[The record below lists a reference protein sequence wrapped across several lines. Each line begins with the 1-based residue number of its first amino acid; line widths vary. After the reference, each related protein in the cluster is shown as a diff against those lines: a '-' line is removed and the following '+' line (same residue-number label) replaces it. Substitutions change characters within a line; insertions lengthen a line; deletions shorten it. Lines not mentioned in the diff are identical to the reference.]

1 MADALLEDDVP
12 VDEDKIL
19 LNGEE
24 VSEDEIKDRLRAL
37 IKTEKITI
45 SCAETRQRRQYEP
58 NNYHEST
65 SIEISGI
72 SPFLDS
78 LTVSPTVRK
87 KLSALSLGMLTART
101 NQMYNFMKLSIHN
114 QQQIDGIGNI
124 DRRPGE
130 IKEETDE

>member
-1 MADALLEDDVP
+1 MTDALLEDDVP

-65 SIEISGI
+65 AISIEGI

-78 LTVSPTVRK
+78 LTVSAIVRK
-87 KLSALSLGMLTART
+87 KLSALSLGMLTARV

-130 IKEETDE
+130 IKEDADE